1 MWRKEGNVPE
11 HLNVPGGDG
20 DRAQVEVVPDG
31 VLEVVVHSALGEAGV
46 QVLAKITG
54 DGAWK
59 MWTVRIV

>member
-11 HLNVPGGDG
+11 QLNVPRGDG

-54 DGAWK
+54 DGACK
-59 MWTVRIV
+59 